1 MSYIFIERGVRMN
14 KEINTIIANLEGCI
28 GMFDYLLTP
37 TESNLLVSYIEEL
50 QQENKKI
57 NGAIQT
63 YDILLKANVEEN
75 KQLKEELEC
84 TIGIVEHNRIISEK
98 NKEIH
103 QLKRIIKENTI
114 LVKDEYGDYQECN
127 INPLR
132 MKQKYEKQ
140 VDNWNKLKAYIKT
153 EIPEDVFIDTECF
166 VSILDKMQQL
176 EQGSDS
182 SVKD

>member
-1 MSYIFIERGVRMN
+1 MISGASE
-14 KEINTIIANLEGCI
+14 
-28 GMFDYLLTP
+28 
-37 TESNLLVSYIEEL
+37 EEL
-50 QQENKKI
+50 IEAIGRTDVLLEFMPKIKQLQQ
-57 NGAIQT
+57 
-63 YDILLKANVEEN
+63 EN
-75 KQLKEELEC
+75 KQLKEELKY

-140 VDNWNKLKAYIKT
+140 VDN
-153 EIPEDVFIDTECF
+153 
-166 VSILDKMQQL
+166 
-176 EQGSDS
+176 
-182 SVKD
+182 

>member
-75 KQLKEELEC
+75 QQLKEELKY
-84 TIGIVEHNRIISEK
+84 TIGIVEHNRIISKK

-103 QLKRIIKENTI
+103 QLKKQIKEYQKA
-114 LVKDEYGDYQECN
+114 LDET
-127 INPLR
+127 
-132 MKQKYEKQ
+132 MSEKI
-140 VDNWNKLKAYIKT
+140 DIENNWNKLKVYIKT
-153 EIPEDVFIDTECF
+153 EIPEDVFIDTEWF

-176 EQGSDS
+176 EQGSDE
-182 SVKD
+182 

>member
-1 MSYIFIERGVRMN
+1 MIIINEWEER
-14 KEINTIIANLEGCI
+14 TANEVTLSNRKYEYFKGLE
-28 GMFDYLLTP
+28 
-37 TESNLLVSYIEEL
+37 
-50 QQENKKI
+50 Q
-57 NGAIQT
+57 
-63 YDILLKANVEEN
+63 EN

-140 VDNWNKLKAYIKT
+140 VDNWNKLKKWLEKELGDRINPNKDKWLTGVYDAYKETI
-153 EIPEDVFIDTECF
+153 
-166 VSILDKMQQL
+166 DKMQEL
-176 EQGSDS
+176 EGSDCNE
-182 SVKD
+182 